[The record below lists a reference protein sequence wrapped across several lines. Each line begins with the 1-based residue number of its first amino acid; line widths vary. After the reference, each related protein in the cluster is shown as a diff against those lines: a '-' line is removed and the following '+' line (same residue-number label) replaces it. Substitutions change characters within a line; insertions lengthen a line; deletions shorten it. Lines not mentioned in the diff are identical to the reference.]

1 MGGELF
7 FSFDDERLGVFG
19 PVGNLLPRNE
29 TKIVFFYIRLGFP
42 RFSTPEKQRKHK
54 QITHTNIHNVK
65 KKERRY
71 RPTDCCVQQ
80 DVR

>member
-1 MGGELF
+1 
-7 FSFDDERLGVFG
+7 
-19 PVGNLLPRNE
+19 
-29 TKIVFFYIRLGFP
+29 LGFP

-54 QITHTNIHNVK
+54 QITHKHSK
-65 KKERRY
+65 REKKERRY